1 MNLKTISILLLF
13 LISLSPNLFSQNND
27 LRLNIGIPLGNY
39 GKFDHSF
46 AGADATNHP
55 SLIIQLEKAW
65 KENLSIGAYIGYTG
79 QKHEYN
85 LGFEEV
91 KYNYYRFGTSLTY
104 ELNDWLL
111 EMNLSPGN
119 DIEMY
124 TSIKAGLSLENK
136 KTESS
141 KLDGSSNPVYFSKS
155 SSDLL
160 VDLGILL
167 GTRYHFSNHFGIF
180 SELGWGNAGF
190 FTIGTTFT
198 L

>member
-1 MNLKTISILLLF
+1 MNFKTTTLALLF
-13 LISLSPNLFSQNND
+13 LTSLSLNLFSQNNG

-39 GKFDHSF
+39 GKFDHNF
-46 AGADATNHP
+46 TGADATNYP
-55 SLIIQLEKAW
+55 SVIIQLEKSW

-79 QKHEYN
+79 QKHE
-85 LGFEEV
+85 LDFDEV

-124 TSIKAGLSLENK
+124 TSIKTGLSLENK
-136 KTESS
+136 KTEST
-141 KLDGSSNPVYFSKS
+141 KLDGSSNSVNFSNS
-155 SSDLL
+155 SNDLL
-160 VDLGILL
+160 VDLGVLL
-167 GTRYHFSNHFGIF
+167 GSRYHFSNQFGIF